1 MRLILLDPH
10 EVCLYPL
17 GAAEPDT
24 NMMCY
29 PYLLDPGVTEEDA
42 DWRRGGEVPNH
53 QVVLQNQDNQALS
66 LLRIPPKR
74 ARLEDND
81 GTELFSGSIGGITL
95 SSTANIQL
103 IS

>member
-17 GAAEPDT
+17 GAAEPGT

-42 DWRRGGEVPNH
+42 DWRDGGAVPNH
-53 QVVLQNQDNQALS
+53 QVVLQNQDNQMLP
-66 LLRIPPKR
+66 LLQVPPKR
-74 ARLEDND
+74 ARLEDD
-81 GTELFSGSIGGITL
+81 SGIELFSGSIGRITL
-95 SSTANIQL
+95 SSTANIEL
-103 IS
+103 IA